1 MKRSTA
7 NHSFWVTVYFSS
19 LRCSK
24 YWNMGSSK
32 EFSLFF
38 SFFLFFF
45 SPKSLRQQRRMHHG
59 DTKFWTMKS
68 KLCWFSFYATE
79 FGTESSHRQ
88 HKTKRKQK
96 TATMGKSLRNPS
108 RSVPKNG
115 RFREGKKID
124 FGKNK
129 CIKRRRGNTHK
140 KMKKQGTEFSAI
152 YRNPSL
158 TW

>member
-19 LRCSK
+19 LCCSK

-45 SPKSLRQQRRMHHG
+45 HPSLYDNREECIMETLNSELWNLNCAGFPFMQLNLEQKAVTGNTKTKESRKRQQWG
-59 DTKFWTMKS
+59 
-68 KLCWFSFYATE
+68 E
-79 FGTESSHRQ
+79 
-88 HKTKRKQK
+88 
-96 TATMGKSLRNPS
+96 SLRNPS
-108 RSVPKNG
+108 RSIPKNG
-115 RFREGKKID
+115 RFREGKNWFWEKQMHKKEK
-124 FGKNK
+124 GKH
-129 CIKRRRGNTHK
+129 TQ

>member
-19 LRCSK
+19 LHCSK

-38 SFFLFFF
+38 SFFFFF
-45 SPKSLRQQRRMHHG
+45 HPSLYDNREECIMETLNSELWNLNCAGFPFMQLNLEQKAV
-59 DTKFWTMKS
+59 TV
-68 KLCWFSFYATE
+68 
-79 FGTESSHRQ
+79 
-88 HKTKRKQK
+88 KTKTKERGNGNNGGKILGIPAGQFQK
-96 TATMGKSLRNPS
+96 MGGL
-108 RSVPKNG
+108 G
-115 RFREGKKID
+115 REKID
-124 FGKNK
+124 FGKIK
-129 CIKRRRGNTHK
+129 CLKRRRGKKHK